1 MRLISTFSAKPGDIL
16 GETVLT
22 QDGGIM
28 LRQGITLT
36 QRYID
41 KLSELGI
48 GYIYIVDDML
58 SDIKAQDP
66 KFLQVKTEV
75 VKVLSKN
82 FVNLQYNDTK
92 AELGKMMNTVAD
104 LVDYILNNKE
114 IASNHLTEI
123 KTHDNYTYVHSL
135 NTCVIASFFGVQMS
149 FTRTMLEDL
158 AAGAIL
164 HDIGKMK
171 VPKNILNKDSKL
183 TEDEF
188 GKMKEHSLLGYNL
201 VKDLSYISDRSKKIV
216 LQHHERVDGSGYP
229 YGLESTKISRFA
241 KITAL
246 SDVYDAIVSDR
257 VYRKGISGSEAYEFI
272 LGGAG
277 TLFDWELVNLFK
289 NNFSIYPL
297 GACVRLTNGT
307 EGFVV
312 KDNKGFPDRPVIR
325 VTYDKNGMAIEP
337 VEIDLLDKLDICIE
351 KVLI

>member
-1 MRLISTFSAKPGDIL
+1 MRLISTLSAKPGDTI
-16 GETVLT
+16 GESLLT
-22 QDGGIM
+22 QDGSIM
-28 LRQGITLT
+28 LRQGAILT

-41 KLSELGI
+41 KLTELGI
-48 GYIYIVDDML
+48 GYIYIVDEML

-66 KFLQVKTEV
+66 KFLEIKTSV
-75 VKVLSKN
+75 VKLLSKN
-82 FVNLQYNDTK
+82 FINLQYNDTK
-92 AELGKMMNTVAD
+92 AKLGSMLNTVSD
-104 LVDYILNNKE
+104 LVDYLLNHKD
-114 IASNHLTEI
+114 ITSNHLTEI

-135 NTCVIASFFGVQMS
+135 NTCVISLFFGVQMS

-158 AAGAIL
+158 GAGSIL

-171 VPKNILNKDSKL
+171 IPKNILNKTGRL
-183 TEDEF
+183 TEEEF
-188 GKMKEHSLLGYNL
+188 EIMKQHSLLGYNL
-201 VKDLSYISDRSKKIV
+201 VKDLKYVSDRAKKIV

-229 YGLESTKISRFA
+229 YGLESKKISRFA
-241 KITAL
+241 KLVAL

-277 TLFDWELVNLFK
+277 SLFDWELVNLFK

-297 GACVRLTNGT
+297 GVCVRLSNGI

-312 KDNKGFPDRPVIR
+312 RENKGFPDRPVIR
-325 VTYDKNGMAIEP
+325 VTYDKNGLGLEP
-337 VEIDLLDKLDICIE
+337 IEIDLLEKIDICID